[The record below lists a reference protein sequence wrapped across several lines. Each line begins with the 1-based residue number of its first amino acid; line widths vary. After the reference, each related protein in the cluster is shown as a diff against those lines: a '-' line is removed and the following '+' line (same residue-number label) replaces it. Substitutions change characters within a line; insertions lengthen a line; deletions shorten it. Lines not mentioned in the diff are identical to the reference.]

1 MNALE
6 TLLSRTPVVILA
18 GGLGTRLRSVLPD
31 QPKGLAPIGAKP
43 FLQVQIELLRDQ
55 GARDFVLCVGH
66 LGAHIQDQ
74 FGDGAAWGVRI
85 QYSVEGGRLLG
96 TAGALKLA
104 ERFFRPRALVLN
116 GDTYLAVDYERL
128 VQRHREAREEAG
140 VLATL
145 SLARSPDAGRYG
157 TVLLDAAGQHL
168 IGFKEKEAAPDAT
181 EQWLNAGAYVI
192 EHDLLNAVRP
202 NVVASLERDVLPAV
216 LAAGHRVA
224 ALKCEEPFYDIGTPA
239 DLAKFIDH
247 FMDVK
252 DGRRKRAG

>member
-1 MNALE
+1 MNASE
-6 TLLSRTPVVILA
+6 ALLSRTPVMILA

-66 LGAHIQDQ
+66 LAAQIREQ

-85 QYSVEGGRLLG
+85 RYSVEGGRLLG
-96 TAGALKLA
+96 TAGALKQA

-128 VQRHREAREEAG
+128 LQRHRQAWEEGG

-145 SLARSPDAGRYG
+145 GLARAADAGRYG
-157 TVLLDAAGQHL
+157 TVVLDAVGRYL
-168 IGFKEKEAAPDAT
+168 TGFKEKDAAPDAA
-181 EQWLNAGAYVI
+181 ECWMNAGAYVI
-192 EHDLLNAVRP
+192 ERRLLDAVRP
-202 NVVASLERDVLPAV
+202 DGAASLERDVLPGV

-224 ALKCEEPFYDIGTPA
+224 AWKCEEPFYDIGTPE

-247 FMDVK
+247 FKDVNK
-252 DGRRKRAG
+252 GERKRAG